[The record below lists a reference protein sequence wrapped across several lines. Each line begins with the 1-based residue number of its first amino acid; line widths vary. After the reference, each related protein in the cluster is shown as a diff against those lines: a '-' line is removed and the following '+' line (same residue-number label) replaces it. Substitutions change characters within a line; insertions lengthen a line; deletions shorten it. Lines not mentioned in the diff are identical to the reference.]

1 MSGIHYEVE
10 EQEMITDSQ
19 FRENM
24 KKLREKLKEKTKN
37 EKN

>member
-10 EQEMITDSQ
+10 EQETITDAQ

-24 KKLREKLKEKTKN
+24 KKLRDKLKQKN
-37 EKN
+37 EEN